1 MSTEELFR
9 SEPYTRVCTASVVS
23 SDNEGIVLNRTI
35 FYPEGGGQ
43 PGDTGMLEPATPGLR
58 DIRIIGTERREG
70 EIVHLVEPFTARLEP
85 GTQVNLLLD
94 WAPRHRHMR
103 MHTCLHLLCA
113 VVGDAKVTGG
123 SVGTEKG
130 RLDFNLPD
138 NLLTRE
144 EVQVSLDRLIEAD
157 LKVTT
162 RWITDEELTAQPDL
176 VRTMSVQPPSGQGR
190 IRLVEIEG
198 VDLQPCG
205 GTHVAH
211 TAEIGRIVVGKIES
225 KGSRNRRISLRFGD
239 A

>member
-1 MSTEELFR
+1 MTTEELFR
-9 SEPYTRVCTASVVS
+9 SEPYTRVCIANVVS
-23 SDNEGIVLNRTI
+23 SDTDGIVLDRTI

-43 PGDTGMLEPATPGLR
+43 PGDTGVLEPATPGLR
-58 DIRIIGTERREG
+58 DIRIIGTERRDG

-138 NLLTRE
+138 NPLTRE
-144 EVQVSLDRLIEAD
+144 EVQAGLDRLIEAD

-162 RWITDEELTAQPDL
+162 RWITDEELAAQPDL

-190 IRLVEIEG
+190 IRLVDIEG

-205 GTHVAH
+205 GTHVTH
-211 TAEIGRIVVGKIES
+211 TAEIGRILVGKIES

>member
-138 NLLTRE
+138 NPLTRE

-162 RWITDEELTAQPDL
+162 RWITDEELAAQPDL

-225 KGSRNRRISLRFGD
+225 KGTRNRRISLRFGD

>member
-85 GTQVNLLLD
+85 GTQDNLLLD

-138 NLLTRE
+138 NPLTRE

-157 LKVTT
+157 LKVST
-162 RWITDEELTAQPDL
+162 RWITDEELAAQPDL

>member
-138 NLLTRE
+138 NPLTRE
-144 EVQVSLDRLIEAD
+144 EIQVGLDRLIEAD
-157 LKVTT
+157 LKVST
-162 RWITDEELTAQPDL
+162 RWITDEELAAQPDL

>member
-1 MSTEELFR
+1 M
-9 SEPYTRVCTASVVS
+9 
-23 SDNEGIVLNRTI
+23 
-35 FYPEGGGQ
+35 
-43 PGDTGMLEPATPGLR
+43 
-58 DIRIIGTERREG
+58 
-70 EIVHLVEPFTARLEP
+70 
-85 GTQVNLLLD
+85 
-94 WAPRHRHMR
+94 
-103 MHTCLHLLCA
+103 
-113 VVGDAKVTGG
+113 
-123 SVGTEKG
+123 
-130 RLDFNLPD
+130 
-138 NLLTRE
+138 
-144 EVQVSLDRLIEAD
+144 SLDRLIEAD

-162 RWITDEELTAQPDL
+162 RWITDEELAAQPDL

>member
-43 PGDTGMLEPATPGLR
+43 PGDTGTLEPATPGLR

-138 NLLTRE
+138 NPLTRE
-144 EVQVSLDRLIEAD
+144 EVQLSLDRLIEAD

-162 RWITDEELTAQPDL
+162 RWITDEELAAQPDL

>member
-1 MSTEELFR
+1 MPTQELFR

-23 SDNEGIVLNRTI
+23 SDSDGIVLDRTI

-58 DIRIIGTERREG
+58 DIRIIGTELRDG
-70 EIVHLVEPFTARLEP
+70 EIKHLVEPFSAQLQP
-85 GTQVNLLLD
+85 GTQVNLLVD
-94 WAPRHRHMR
+94 WARRYRHMR

-123 SVGTEKG
+123 SVGEDKG

-138 NLLTRE
+138 NPVTRE
-144 EVQVSLDRLIEAD
+144 EVQVGLDRLIEAD
-157 LKVTT
+157 LPVTT
-162 RWITDEELTAQPDL
+162 RWISDAELAAQPDL
-176 VRTMSVQPPSGQGR
+176 VRTMSVKPPTGQDR
-190 IRLVEIEG
+190 IRLVDVEG

-205 GTHVAH
+205 GTHVAR
-211 TAEIGRIVVGKIES
+211 TGEIGHIVVGKIEN
-225 KGSRNRRISLRFGD
+225 KGSRNRRINLRFGD

>member
-138 NLLTRE
+138 NPLTRE

-157 LKVTT
+157 LKVST
-162 RWITDEELTAQPDL
+162 RWITDEELAAQPDL

>member
-1 MSTEELFR
+1 MATEELFR
-9 SEPYTRVCTASVVS
+9 SEPYTRVCTATVVEADS
-23 SDNEGIVLNRTI
+23 EGIVLDRTI

-43 PGDTGMLEPATPGLR
+43 PGDTGLIEPSTGSR
-58 DIRIIGTERREG
+58 DIRITDTVRRDDGT
-70 EIVHLVEPFTARLEP
+70 IVHVVEPFTARLEP
-85 GTQVNLLLD
+85 GTRVNLVVD
-94 WAPRHRHMR
+94 WQRRHRHMR

-123 SVGTEKG
+123 SVGEDKG

-138 NLLTRE
+138 NPVTRE
-144 EVQVSLDRLIEAD
+144 EVQHGLDRLIEAD

-162 RWITDEELTAQPDL
+162 RWISDEELAAQPDL
-176 VRTMSVQPPSGQGR
+176 VRTMSVQPPNGQGR
-190 IRLVEIEG
+190 VRLVNVEG

-211 TAEIGRIVVGKIES
+211 TGEIGRITVGKIES
-225 KGSRNRRISLRFGD
+225 KGSRNRRISLRFAD

>member
-162 RWITDEELTAQPDL
+162 HWITDEELAAQPDL

>member
-138 NLLTRE
+138 NPLTRE

-162 RWITDEELTAQPDL
+162 RWITDEELAAQPDL

>member
-138 NLLTRE
+138 NPLTRE

-162 RWITDEELTAQPDL
+162 RWITDEELAAQPDL

-211 TAEIGRIVVGKIES
+211 TAEIGRIVVGKSES
-225 KGSRNRRISLRFGD
+225 TGSRNRRISLRFGD